1 MHDFFQTGYLF
12 AIAGGVVGSIWSSM
26 KDHDAVVS
34 GLFEALISAVA
45 SAAVAE
51 RFLMLNQV
59 WTCAI
64 AGALVG
70 ILTGHAMDT
79 VQAIAP
85 GLMNRWLRKTASKF
99 IDSKD

>member
-12 AIAGGVVGSIWSSM
+12 AIAGGVVGSVWSSM

-34 GLFEALISAVA
+34 GLFEALVSAVA
-45 SAAVAE
+45 AAAVAE
-51 RFLMLNQV
+51 RFLMLDQV

-64 AGALVG
+64 AGAFVG

-79 VQAIAP
+79 VESLAP
-85 GLMNRWLRKTASKF
+85 GLMKKWVKRTSSKF
-99 IDSKD
+99 IDKD